1 VSEQTV
7 VLADADPAGVW
18 AAAIGTA
25 GVFVLLI
32 VLVWQIAATWRARML
47 AAREEQYKELAR
59 KYAELLEDNVELHR
73 RSIEELTTAR
83 RSIGSLE
90 QRLAEQRPV
99 EQRSPERELTDRAH
113 PDRTYVDREP
123 AVRRAAREFE

>member
-1 VSEQTV
+1 VSQQPFG
-7 VLADADPAGVW
+7 LAAADPAGVW

-25 GVFVLLI
+25 GVFVVLI

-83 RSIGSLE
+83 RSIDSLE
-90 QRLAEQRPV
+90 RKMMREV
-99 EQRSPERELTDRAH
+99 E
-113 PDRTYVDREP
+113 
-123 AVRRAAREFE
+123 